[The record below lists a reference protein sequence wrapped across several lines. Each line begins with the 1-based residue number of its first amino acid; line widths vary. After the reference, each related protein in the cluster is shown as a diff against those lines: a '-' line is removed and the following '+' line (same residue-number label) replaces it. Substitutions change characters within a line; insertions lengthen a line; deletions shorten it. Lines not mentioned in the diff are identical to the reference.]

1 MLYTLEA
8 GDCLFCVQFIE
19 VLEIYGNVC
28 GDKNCF
34 SLNVIKFPMKADKAW
49 NFLKDKAF
57 SQSKSD
63 KISGMGR
70 ESVRILEKTVLFLGL
85 KVTKIP
91 GKAEKTWNFL
101 KDRAF
106 YQSKCDKN
114 SYKGRENMRI
124 LEKTVLF
131 LSLNVTK
138 IPRRAE
144 KARKF
149 LKDRAFYQSKCDKN
163 SEKGRENM
171 KEGKEHG
178 IDIYS

>member
-34 SLNVIKFPMKADKAW
+34 SLNVIKFPMRADKAW

-70 ESVRILEKTVLFLGL
+70 ESVRILEKTVLFLSL

-91 GKAEKTWNFL
+91 E
-101 KDRAF
+101 
-106 YQSKCDKN
+106 
-114 SYKGRENMRI
+114 M
-124 LEKTVLF
+124 
-131 LSLNVTK
+131 
-138 IPRRAE
+138 AE
-144 KARKF
+144 KAMK
-149 LKDRAFYQSKCDKN
+149 LKENQCFSQSKSDKN
-163 SEKGRENM
+163 YEKGRES
-171 KEGKEHG
+171 KEILERQGFL
-178 IDIYS
+178 SVQV

>member
-19 VLEIYGNVC
+19 VPEIYGNVC

-34 SLNVIKFPMKADKAW
+34 SLNVIKFPMRAEKARK
-49 NFLKDKAF
+49 FLKDRAF
-57 SQSKSD
+57 YQSKCDKNSD
-63 KISGMGR
+63 KGR
-70 ESVRILEKTVLFLGL
+70 ENMRILEKTVLFLSL
-85 KVTKIP
+85 KVTKIL
-91 GKAEKTWNFL
+91 GKAEKARKFLKDRAFYQSKCDKNYYKGRENMRILEKTVLFLSLKVTKILGKAEKARKFL

-114 SYKGRENMRI
+114 SYKGRENM
-124 LEKTVLF
+124 
-131 LSLNVTK
+131 
-138 IPRRAE
+138 
-144 KARKF
+144 
-149 LKDRAFYQSKCDKN
+149 
-163 SEKGRENM
+163 

>member
-1 MLYTLEA
+1 MLDTLEA

-19 VLEIYGNVC
+19 VPEIYGNVC

-34 SLNVIKFPMKADKAW
+34 SLNVIKFPMRTDKA
-49 NFLKDKAF
+49 
-57 SQSKSD
+57 
-63 KISGMGR
+63 
-70 ESVRILEKTVLFLGL
+70 
-85 KVTKIP
+85 
-91 GKAEKTWNFL
+91 WNFL

-138 IPRRAE
+138 IPIRAE
-144 KARKF
+144 KT
-149 LKDRAFYQSKCDKN
+149 
-163 SEKGRENM
+163 
-171 KEGKEHG
+171 
-178 IDIYS
+178 

>member
-1 MLYTLEA
+1 MKNSGSASLLAHERSRFANCRWELLTPTDISIPLTNRLVLDTLEA

-19 VLEIYGNVC
+19 VPEIYGNVC

-34 SLNVIKFPMKADKAW
+34 SLNVIKFPMRTDKA
-49 NFLKDKAF
+49 
-57 SQSKSD
+57 
-63 KISGMGR
+63 
-70 ESVRILEKTVLFLGL
+70 
-85 KVTKIP
+85 
-91 GKAEKTWNFL
+91 WNFL

-138 IPRRAE
+138 IPIRAE
-144 KARKF
+144 KT
-149 LKDRAFYQSKCDKN
+149 
-163 SEKGRENM
+163 
-171 KEGKEHG
+171 
-178 IDIYS
+178 